1 MIQTSPKWY
10 LQHCTVNRWHVQ
22 HSIIVNVTWRRFNQS
37 AKHTTMNYVW
47 FWQND
52 FMHCPCSITSRR
64 VSFPVYCSLCHS
76 LRGLVFAWLAKA
88 SYDRPRVFWRES
100 VCALDHV
107 SLNVMVV
114 HAHTTF
120 WWCHVYYMI
129 CWVTRTVNSG
139 FSWLGGDVCR
149 ELSWWRRSVSW
160 CWCDVGMISVTTDV
174 TVLYWFMDCRG
185 RAAAISVPWRETQVV
200 LWRWAEL
207 SRRCGQENQCFSTRR
222 VFRQMDVSVL
232 WVCIIVLGE

>member
-1 MIQTSPKWY
+1 LRTVSILWLWHSGLYDYKYCCNTPHVNSHQLGQHTWSRHMIQTSPKWY

-88 SYDRPRVFWRES
+88 SYDRPGVFWRES
-100 VCALDHV
+100 VCAFDHV
-107 SLNVMVV
+107 SLNIMVV

-120 WWCHVYYMI
+120 WWSHVYYMI

-174 TVLYWFMDCRG
+174 
-185 RAAAISVPWRETQVV
+185 ISLLVYGLP
-200 LWRWAEL
+200 
-207 SRRCGQENQCFSTRR
+207 G
-222 VFRQMDVSVL
+222 
-232 WVCIIVLGE
+232 